1 MQREFTY
8 NTNGNNI
15 TGLFNGIKTEMQ
27 DDKETQITWTSA
39 FPCGTDTVRS
49 GEKTRMDRPKSA
61 LQDADGKH
69 PRISYQSCPMPTRSE
84 ESDEDFTRRKP
95 ERSNSPVLRG
105 SVSISSSSIGST
117 QIEDS
122 DDEWGISA
130 DSLGSESIRSDSEDD
145 EPTTSDD
152 DFIAS
157 DGELSGSEE
166 SAYGSS
172 DSDMEEEF
180 PRGGGHKYK
189 REVRQYRKK
198 LLTSEPIRNGMVYI
212 RSIDNAVVD
221 NDSGKFKR
229 LKLREQ
235 SELKGTDDKYNLGG
249 WCFSWFSVQLRN
261 DLCNVTLYRKLA
273 ERRKQHINS
282 VYDRANSTA
291 LRDILLGME
300 RKMGPTIGTGIK
312 ITLRPKVEHGEQN
325 KTTKGSRKKTTNMGR
340 KR

>member
-1 MQREFTY
+1 MQREFSY
-8 NTNGNNI
+8 NSNGTNI

-27 DDKETQITWTSA
+27 NDKETQTTWTSA

-61 LQDADGKH
+61 LQDADREH
-69 PRISYQSCPMPTRSE
+69 PRISYEPRRTESKENELDEITTRGKIE
-84 ESDEDFTRRKP
+84 NGD
-95 ERSNSPVLRG
+95 RSSPVLRG

-130 DSLGSESIRSDSEDD
+130 DSLGSESTRSNSEDD

-152 DFIAS
+152 DFIES
-157 DGELSGSEE
+157 EGELSGSEE

-172 DSDMEEEF
+172 DSDMEYEF
-180 PRGGGHKYK
+180 QRSGGHKYK

-212 RSIDNAVVD
+212 RSIDDAMVD
-221 NDSGKFKR
+221 NDGGKFKR
-229 LKLREQ
+229 LKLRKQ
-235 SELKGTDDKYNLGG
+235 PGNTGTDHKYNLGG

-261 DLCNVTLYRKLA
+261 GLCNVTLYRKLA
-273 ERRKQHINS
+273 ERRKQHINT
-282 VYDRANSTA
+282 VYDRTNSTT
-291 LRDILLGME
+291 LHDILLNME
-300 RKMGPTIGTGIK
+300 REMGPTIGTRSK
-312 ITLRPKVEHGEQN
+312 IALRSKSKHGE
-325 KTTKGSRKKTTNMGR
+325 
-340 KR
+340 